1 MVVFSTGREIPCV
14 RVTVGL
20 LTNLVYPVTG
30 AVLRT
35 ILPEMMDW
43 RHAFHRFLGINKMLQ
58 HFRRRLA
65 EFLISKCWIVI
76 YQLAFLCT
84 SG

>member
-1 MVVFSTGREIPCV
+1 M

-43 RHAFHRFLGINKMLQ
+43 RPCF
-58 HFRRRLA
+58 
-65 EFLISKCWIVI
+65 S
-76 YQLAFLCT
+76 
-84 SG
+84 

>member
-1 MVVFSTGREIPCV
+1 MVVFSTGQEIPCV

-43 RHAFHRFLGINKMLQ
+43 RPCF
-58 HFRRRLA
+58 
-65 EFLISKCWIVI
+65 S
-76 YQLAFLCT
+76 
-84 SG
+84 